1 LKGTEV
7 KPQKLFEYDGTLV
20 KLYGGFGE
28 VGGNCVVV
36 EDRDRKLVFDYG
48 VRFSLMR
55 RFYGGRVEPL
65 GPVEMSNLGIVPD
78 PTVTEG
84 ASAVYIS
91 HLHLD
96 HVGLL
101 SAVDSS
107 TRIVLPDRDVAKAT
121 IGNWYE
127 RSHRWL
133 AYVVPQW
140 SSTASAKLLS
150 QDENSVVAIPVSH
163 SAYPAMSF
171 LYLGRGRT
179 LFYSGD
185 FRLQALVQLNPPLE
199 EVLKKLGVDSVDVA
213 IVEATNIGSR
223 ITLVTRSGFDE
234 VVRSSVEVFNGVTVS
249 VDPHDLES
257 MLYLYRIAEESGRD
271 VVVASERILWMLRL
285 IYERNPK
292 DLSRTLVAQELSR
305 PPPVSVGSVSLA
317 GEVFRDMGSYIVIA
331 EPVHLLEILRKL
343 KTQGMEVDLTG
354 TVALLLDPEPRE
366 TVREV
371 ENTVL
376 ARWLGMFG
384 AQVLRVRFSG
394 HYHPHHFK
402 HLIQVL
408 KPRRLI
414 PVHTENPELVLRLF
428 EKYSTSLKTH

>member
-1 LKGTEV
+1 V
-7 KPQKLFEYDGTLV
+7 RPQKRFEYEGTLV
-20 KLYGGFGE
+20 ELYGGFGE
-28 VGGNCVVV
+28 IGGNCVVI
-36 EDRDRKLVFDYG
+36 EDGDRKLVLDYG

-55 RFYGGRVEPL
+55 RFYGGRIEPL
-65 GPVEMSNLGIVPD
+65 GPVEMSKLGIVPD
-78 PTVTEG
+78 PTVVEG

-101 SAVDSS
+101 LTIDPS
-107 TRIVLPDRDVAKAT
+107 TRVVLPDRDVARAT
-121 IGNWYE
+121 IGTWYE
-127 RSHRWL
+127 RSQRWL
-133 AYVVPQW
+133 AYVVPRW

-163 SAYPAMSF
+163 SAYPAVSF
-171 LYLGRGRT
+171 LYFGRGGT
-179 LFYSGD
+179 FFYSGD
-185 FRLQALVQLNPPLE
+185 LRLQALVQLHPPLE
-199 EVLKKLGVDSVDVA
+199 EVLEKLGVDRVDVA
-213 IVEATNIGSR
+213 VVEATNIGGR
-223 ITLVTRSGFDE
+223 ATPITRSAFDE
-234 VVRSSVEVFNGVTVS
+234 VVRNSVEVFNGVAVS
-249 VDPHDLES
+249 IDPHDLES
-257 MLYLYRIAEESGRD
+257 LLYLYRVAEESGRY
-271 VVVASERILWMLRL
+271 VVVASERIFWTLRY
-285 IYERNPK
+285 IYGRDPRELN
-292 DLSRTLVAQELSR
+292 RTLVAQELPK
-305 PPPVSVGSVSLA
+305 PPPIHVSSVSLVS
-317 GEVFRDMGSYIVIA
+317 EVFRDMGSYIVIA
-331 EPVHLLEILRKL
+331 EPVQLLEILRKL

-408 KPRRLI
+408 KPKQLI

-428 EKYSTSLKTH
+428 EKYSTSLNTH

>member
-1 LKGTEV
+1 V
-7 KPQKLFEYDGTLV
+7 RPQKRFEYEGTLV
-20 KLYGGFGE
+20 ELYGGFGE
-28 VGGNCVVV
+28 IGGNCVVI
-36 EDRDRKLVFDYG
+36 EDGDRKLVLDYG

-55 RFYGGRVEPL
+55 RFYGGRIEPL
-65 GPVEMSNLGIVPD
+65 GPVEMSKLGIVPD
-78 PTVTEG
+78 PTVVEG

-101 SAVDSS
+101 LTIDPS
-107 TRIVLPDRDVAKAT
+107 TRVVLPDRDVARAT
-121 IGNWYE
+121 IGTWYE

-133 AYVVPQW
+133 AYVVPRW

-163 SAYPAMSF
+163 SAYPAVSF
-171 LYLGRGRT
+171 LYFGRGGT
-179 LFYSGD
+179 FFYSGD
-185 FRLQALVQLNPPLE
+185 LRLQALVQLHPPLE
-199 EVLKKLGVDSVDVA
+199 EILEKLGVDRVDVA
-213 IVEATNIGSR
+213 VVEATNIGGR
-223 ITLVTRSGFDE
+223 ATPITRSAFDE
-234 VVRSSVEVFNGVTVS
+234 IVRNSVEVFNGVAVS
-249 VDPHDLES
+249 IDPHDLES
-257 MLYLYRIAEESGRD
+257 LLYLYRVAEESGRY
-271 VVVASERILWMLRL
+271 VVVASERIFWMLRY
-285 IYERNPK
+285 IYGRDPRELN
-292 DLSRTLVAQELSR
+292 RTLVAQELPK
-305 PPPVSVGSVSLA
+305 PPPIHVSSVSLVS
-317 GEVFRDMGSYIVIA
+317 EVFRDMGSYIVIA
-331 EPVHLLEILRKL
+331 EPVQLLEILRKL

-354 TVALLLDPEPRE
+354 TAALLLDPEPRE